1 MATTALFSETDLTS
15 DDYRSVL
22 SRLTEEYAVRPL
34 SGQPETGDLL
44 LRHDV
49 SLSLSDA
56 EMMAKIEADHGV
68 RGTYC
73 LMLSSPLFNSLDG
86 TQRERIKKIESYG
99 HEIGLLFSTHDY
111 WEGTPEAD
119 ELEAE
124 VSKQQSVL
132 DTLVDEPSP
141 IVSFHRP
148 PSYVQGRRFSE
159 FQNALAPEYTNEIT
173 HIDDLVRAREDQTN
187 QSSEQPVSVHLSI
200 HPALWMSSA
209 TEYERKIEQSVIE
222 SCRYVNRRARAEFVD
237 PRRR

>member
-34 SGQPETGDLL
+34 SGQPETGELL

-56 EMMAKIEADHGV
+56 ETMAEVEADNGV
-68 RGTYC
+68 RATYC

-86 TQRERIKKIESYG
+86 NQRARIRQIESYG

-111 WEGTPEAD
+111 WEETPGEA
-119 ELEAE
+119 ELEE
-124 VSKQQSVL
+124 EISKQLSVL
-132 DTLVDEPSP
+132 DVVVDEPSP
-141 IVSFHRP
+141 VVGFHRP
-148 PSYVQGRRFSE
+148 PSYVQGRQFSE
-159 FQNALAPEYTNEIT
+159 FRNALAPEYTSEIT
-173 HIDDLVRAREDQTN
+173 YVDDRVRAGEKN
-187 QSSEQPVSVHLSI
+187 QSSEQPESVHLLV

-209 TEYERKIEQSVIE
+209 SEYERKIEQSVIE

-237 PRRR
+237 PQRQ